1 MKQTRLS
8 SSLTSWNVHSL
19 QIAKRKKKQLR
30 NFLQLTTPM
39 NPIDYK

>member
-19 QIAKRKKKQLR
+19 QIAKRKKK
-30 NFLQLTTPM
+30 TTEKLFTV
-39 NPIDYK
+39 DYTYESNRL

>member
-19 QIAKRKKKQLR
+19 QIAKRKKQLR